1 MTDMSIAR
9 FESGVAPERL
19 DQFVPPEF
27 APVFEPLSYVPWTPQ
42 AKQVDG
48 EYTITRSAA
57 VLPSASL
64 TRMLQYG
71 NPLSR
76 LRANVISAASML
88 KRGRGW
94 LPKSENPCGIVHS
107 IWTAGY
113 YHWLTESLP
122 RALVLKQQFPE
133 AIPTLPSERYRP
145 YVQSLKAIGHLDAS
159 FFPNDSNL
167 AVVDPVLTDC
177 TPRFATTAPTAL
189 ESVRNTILENLEIES
204 RPPRRKVYISRECA
218 RGRFVLNEEDV
229 VATLSSHGFEIV
241 HAETLSF
248 REQVELFNSA
258 RTLVSIH
265 GAGLA
270 NGLFM
275 QPGSNLVE
283 LLPKRNGIFDY
294 NRMRNTIRHD
304 ACYVRLAAAM
314 RLIYGYLLCETD
326 AKFYEKT
333 HMANVRV
340 DIDSLQDLLRKIAA

>member
-9 FESGVAPERL
+9 FENGVAPEQL

-27 APVFEPLSYVPWTPQ
+27 SPVFEPLSYLPWTPQ
-42 AKQVDG
+42 AKRVVG

-57 VLPSASL
+57 VLPSPSL
-64 TRMLQYG
+64 TRMLQYA

-76 LRANVISAASML
+76 LRANVVSAASML

-94 LPKSENPCGIVHS
+94 LPKGEGPCGIVHS

-122 RALVLKQQFPE
+122 RALVLKKQFPE

-145 YVQSLKAIGHLDAS
+145 YIQSLKALGHDDAR

-167 AVVDPVLTDC
+167 AVMDPVLTDC
-177 TPRFATTAPTAL
+177 TPRFATTAPAAL
-189 ESVRNTILENLEIES
+189 ESVRNKILENLEIES
-204 RPPRRKVYISRECA
+204 RPPFRKVYISRELA

-229 VATLSSHGFEIV
+229 VATLLSQGFEIV
-241 HAETLSF
+241 RAETLSF
-248 REQVELFNSA
+248 REQAELFNSA
-258 RTLVSIH
+258 ETLVSIH

-275 QPGSNLVE
+275 QPGSKLIE

-294 NRMRNTIRHD
+294 NRMRNTTRHD

-333 HMANVRV
+333 HMANVKV
-340 DIDSLQDLLRKIAA
+340 DIGNLRDLLRKIAA